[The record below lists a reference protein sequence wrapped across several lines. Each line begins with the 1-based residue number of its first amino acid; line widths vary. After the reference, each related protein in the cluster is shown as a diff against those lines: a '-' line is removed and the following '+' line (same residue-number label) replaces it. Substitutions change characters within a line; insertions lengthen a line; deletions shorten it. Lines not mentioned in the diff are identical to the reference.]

1 MTTTRRLPGFGFGFG
16 FAWLAFSLVGAAT
29 RCAAAADP
37 SEPALQ
43 SARSLF
49 VAAEADED
57 AGRWTEALD
66 KLKQVSSVR
75 FTAGVRYHIALC
87 EEHLDRLASALAD
100 FRAAEVQAGQTEAGD
115 VLRLVGTEVS
125 SVEPRVPRLELSSAP
140 ELGGAVV
147 TLDAAT
153 LADGRF
159 DSPFPVDAGPHVIE
173 ITAPGRIA
181 TAIHVTLKDG
191 EVTVVHLAVG
201 APAAMPPGS
210 EKDPRRQGQSVRG
223 QGQGQR
229 DEEAPGDTSGSATR
243 ARGRPIG
250 PAVALASAL
259 VLAGGGVAAYFV
271 AQAESD
277 RAVRDCPEE
286 ATCGNFRTAVR
297 AWDWTALGAWAGAA
311 LAGTL
316 SIVLWAQ
323 PTREPEQR
331 ATARLV
337 VGRSSVAFAGTF

>member
-1 MTTTRRLPGFGFGFG
+1 MPTTRSLLG
-16 FAWLAFSLVGAAT
+16 FAWFAFSLVGAAT

-66 KLKQVSSVR
+66 KLKQVSAVK

-115 VLRLVGTEVS
+115 VLRLVGAEVS

-147 TLDAAT
+147 TLDGDA

-173 ITAPGRIA
+173 VTAPGR
-181 TAIHVTLKDG
+181 TSTTIHVTLKDG

-201 APAAMPPGS
+201 APAPMPPGS
-210 EKDPRRQGQSVRG
+210 EKGPNRQGQSAHG
-223 QGQGQR
+223 E
-229 DEEAPGDTSGSATR
+229 EEAPGTASGSATR
-243 ARGRPIG
+243 TRGRPIG

-271 AQAESD
+271 AQAEYD

-323 PTREPEQR
+323 PRREPEQG